1 MKVLFNTYP
10 TAFVVPGG
18 GEVQLRELAR
28 RLSSEGV
35 EVGFFDPWQP
45 TLAAFDLVHFFSVFG
60 GSLHF
65 CQLAKQL
72 SGRLVISPGL
82 WPENPSLYP
91 MGEIQAMLDLAD
103 LIVPNSL
110 AEQQLLN
117 QRFNLAAAR
126 TAVIYNG
133 VEPAAF
139 AKPDPELFARTYGV
153 SRYLLN
159 VGNIEPRKNQ
169 LRLIRAAQGIDL
181 PLVFVGAVRD
191 REYFYECRRQAG
203 ARAMFLP
210 PLPHDSP
217 LLVSAYA
224 GAALFVLPSLLETP
238 GLVALEAAAA
248 GCARLVVTGVGSAR
262 EYFGEQVEYVGQPED
277 EAAIRQAMER
287 ALSRPLDQPGRLQQW
302 ICEKFSWEQSA
313 KELAMA
319 YRHCLQRGEA

>member
-28 RLSSEGV
+28 RLLAEGV
-35 EVGFFDPWQP
+35 EVSFFDPWRP
-45 TLAAFDLVHFFSVFG
+45 ALTEFDLVHFFSVFG

-82 WPENPSLYP
+82 WPDNPALYP

-103 LIVPNSL
+103 LIVPNSQ
-110 AEQQLLN
+110 AEQQLLG
-117 QRFNLAAAR
+117 QRFDIAATR

-133 VEPAAF
+133 VEPVAF
-139 AKPDPELFARTYGV
+139 AKPDPGLFARAFGV
-153 SRYLLN
+153 SQYLLN

-169 LRLIRAAQGIDL
+169 LRLIRAAQELDL

-191 REYFYECRRQAG
+191 RAYFYECRQQAG
-203 ARAMFLP
+203 AKAKFLP
-210 PLPHDSP
+210 PLEHDSP

-248 GCARLVVTGVGSAR
+248 GCARIVVTGVGSAR
-262 EYFGEQVEYVGQPED
+262 EYFGDGVEYVDRPEE
-277 EAAIRQAMER
+277 EAAIRAAVQR
-287 ALSRPLDQPGRLQQW
+287 ALSRPVDRSGQLQQLV
-302 ICEKFSWEQSA
+302 CEKFSWEQSA
-313 KELAMA
+313 RKLAIA
-319 YRHCLQRGEA
+319 YRHCLQRGEE